1 MCKQG
6 KSFLQRHTQKDTK
19 KICPPFPNHKRCSL
33 RGMFSRFPALSA
45 LFFPHLFPHVGCST
59 KTHLSQIWLGDV
71 FSLSMDHNR
80 KAYRID
86 VPLMAWDK
94 PSNLVII
101 CNPIQ
106 PGIMR
111 LPTDPK
117 VALSGVT
124 LTRKRDGGMV

>member
-1 MCKQG
+1 M
-6 KSFLQRHTQKDTK
+6 LVA
-19 KICPPFPNHKRCSL
+19 P
-33 RGMFSRFPALSA
+33 
-45 LFFPHLFPHVGCST
+45 T
-59 KTHLSQIWLGDV
+59 KTHLGQIWLGDV

-106 PGIMR
+106 PGIIR

-124 LTRKRDGGMV
+124 LTCKKGWWDGVTVNHSKIFEVIIGS

>member
-1 MCKQG
+1 MCVNKG
-6 KSFLQRHTQKDTK
+6 SHSFNVTHKRHK
-19 KICPPFPNHKRCSL
+19 KVCPPFPNHKKCTLS
-33 RGMFSRFPALSA
+33 GMFSKFPALSA

-59 KTHLSQIWLGDV
+59 KTHLGQIWLGDV

-117 VALSGVT
+117 VALSGFT